1 VPESSADAGS
11 GPVTLSLEGDID
23 VSVADQLATES
34 ARALD
39 EAESAGLVID
49 MQNVKF
55 IDSTG
60 LGALVRLRKNAAA
73 RGVALRLRNV
83 PPQTLRVMQLTA
95 LDQSFE
101 IER

>member
-1 VPESSADAGS
+1 VTESSDAAGT
-11 GPVTLSLEGDID
+11 GPVTLNLEGDID

-34 ARALD
+34 ASALD
-39 EAESAGLVID
+39 AAESSELVVD

-73 RGVALRLRNV
+73 RGVSLRLRNV

-95 LDQSFE
+95 LDQSFD

>member
-1 VPESSADAGS
+1 MTESSDAAGT
-11 GPVTLSLEGDID
+11 GPVTLNLEGDID

-34 ARALD
+34 ASALD
-39 EAESAGLVID
+39 AAESSELVVD

-60 LGALVRLRKNAAA
+60 LGALVRLRKNATA
-73 RGVALRLRNV
+73 RGISLRLRNV

-95 LDQSFE
+95 LDQSFD

>member
-1 VPESSADAGS
+1 VSQSSDATGT
-11 GPVTLSLEGDID
+11 GPVTLNLEGDID
-23 VSVADQLATES
+23 VSVADQLSAEATQ
-34 ARALD
+34 ALD
-39 EAESAGLVID
+39 AAESAGLVVD

-60 LGALVRLRKNAAA
+60 LGALVRLRKSATA
-73 RGVALRLRNV
+73 RGISLRLRNV

-101 IER
+101 FER

>member
-1 VPESSADAGS
+1 VTESSAA
-11 GPVTLSLEGDID
+11 GPVTLNLEGDID
-23 VSVADQLATES
+23 VSVADQLGAEATQ
-34 ARALD
+34 ALD
-39 EAESAGLVID
+39 AAESSGLVVD

-73 RGVALRLRNV
+73 RGIPLRLRNV

>member
-1 VPESSADAGS
+1 MTESSSAAS
-11 GPVTLSLEGDID
+11 GPVTLNLEGDID
-23 VSVADQLATES
+23 VSVADQLGVES
-34 ARALD
+34 TRLLD
-39 EAESAGLVID
+39 AAESSGLVVD

-60 LGALVRLRKNAAA
+60 LGALVRLRKNATA
-73 RGVALRLRNV
+73 RGIPLRLRNV

>member
-1 VPESSADAGS
+1 MSESSEAA
-11 GPVTLSLEGDID
+11 GPVTLSLTGDID
-23 VSVADQLATES
+23 VSVADQLSVES
-34 ARALD
+34 TRALD
-39 EAESAGLVID
+39 QAEASGLVID
-49 MQNVKF
+49 MQEVRF

-60 LGALVRLRKNAAA
+60 LGALIRLRKTAAS
-73 RGVALRLRNV
+73 RGIPLRLRNV

>member
-1 VPESSADAGS
+1 MTESTNAAGS
-11 GPVTLSLEGDID
+11 GPVTLNLEGDID
-23 VSVADQLATES
+23 VSLADQLAEEATQ
-34 ARALD
+34 ALD
-39 EAESAGLVID
+39 AAESSGLVVD

-60 LGALVRLRKNAAA
+60 LGALVRLRKNAVA
-73 RGVALRLRNV
+73 RGISLRLRNV

-95 LDQSFE
+95 LDQSFD

>member
-1 VPESSADAGS
+1 VTESSDAAGS
-11 GPVTLSLEGDID
+11 GTVTLNLEGDID
-23 VSVADQLATES
+23 VSVADQLA
-34 ARALD
+34 
-39 EAESAGLVID
+39 AESASALNAAESSRLVVD

-73 RGVALRLRNV
+73 RGISLRLRNV

-95 LDQSFE
+95 LDQSFD

>member
-1 VPESSADAGS
+1 MTESSAA
-11 GPVTLSLEGDID
+11 GPVTLNLEGDID
-23 VSVADQLATES
+23 VSVADQLGAES
-34 ARALD
+34 TRALD
-39 EAESAGLVID
+39 AAESSGLVVD

-73 RGVALRLRNV
+73 RGIPLRLRNV

>member
-1 VPESSADAGS
+1 MSSSFDAGT
-11 GPVTLSLEGDID
+11 GPVTLNLEGDID
-23 VSVADQLATES
+23 VSVADQLAAQATQ
-34 ARALD
+34 ALD
-39 EAESAGLVID
+39 AAESAGLVVD

-60 LGALVRLRKNAAA
+60 LGALVRLRKTAGS
-73 RGVALRLRNV
+73 RGIALRLRNV

-95 LDQSFE
+95 LDKSFD

>member
-1 VPESSADAGS
+1 VTEYDSAARS
-11 GPVTLSLEGDID
+11 GPATLSLEGDID
-23 VSVADQLATES
+23 VSVADQLAAES

-39 EAESAGLVID
+39 DAESSGLVVD

-60 LGALVRLRKNAAA
+60 LGALVRLRKTAAA
-73 RGVALRLRNV
+73 RGISMRLRNV

-95 LDQSFE
+95 LDQSFD